1 MAINVLIIAAAVIGA
16 FVLLRTL
23 MGSSR
28 QSEQSKREAERNSFQ
43 SMGKIRA
50 YEQQVE
56 ALGRRMKSAPDRQRE
71 LMAKK
76 MELLLKHKERLKRT
90 TERLVK
96 KS

>member
-16 FVLLRTL
+16 FVLLRIL
-23 MGSSR
+23 MGGRST
-28 QSEQSKREAERNSFQ
+28 EQSKREAERSSFQ

-56 ALGRRMKSAPDRQRE
+56 VLGRRMKSAPDRQRE
-71 LMAKK
+71 LMAKR
-76 MELLLKHKERLKRT
+76 MELLLKHKERLKHR
-90 TERLVK
+90 TERLVR

>member
-1 MAINVLIIAAAVIGA
+1 MVNIFLIAAVVVGA
-16 FVLLRTL
+16 FVLLRIL
-23 MGSSR
+23 MGGRST
-28 QSEQSKREAERNSFQ
+28 EQSKREAERSSLQ
-43 SMGKIRA
+43 SMAKIRA

-71 LMAKK
+71 LMAKR
-76 MELLLKHKERLKRT
+76 MELLLKHKERLKHT

>member
-1 MAINVLIIAAAVIGA
+1 MVAPIIIGIAAVVGA
-16 FVLLRTL
+16 FILLRIL

-28 QSEQSKREAERNSFQ
+28 QSEQSKREAERKSLQ

-56 ALGRRMKSAPDRQRE
+56 VLGRRMKSAPDRQRE
-71 LMAKK
+71 LMAKR
-76 MELLLKHKERLKRT
+76 MELLLKHKERLKHA

>member
-1 MAINVLIIAAAVIGA
+1 MANIFLIAAVVVGA
-16 FVLLRTL
+16 FVLLRLL
-23 MGSSR
+23 MGGRST
-28 QSEQSKREAERNSFQ
+28 EQSKREAERNSLQ

-71 LMAKK
+71 LMAKR
-76 MELLLKHKERLKRT
+76 MELLLKHKERLKHT

>member
-1 MAINVLIIAAAVIGA
+1 MVNVLIIAAAVVGA
-16 FVLLRTL
+16 FVLLRLL
-23 MGSSR
+23 MGGRST
-28 QSEQSKREAERNSFQ
+28 EQSKREAERNSLQ

-50 YEQQVE
+50 YEQHVE

-76 MELLLKHKERLKRT
+76 MELLLKHKERLKHT

>member
-16 FVLLRTL
+16 FVLLRIL
-23 MGSSR
+23 MGGRST
-28 QSEQSKREAERNSFQ
+28 EQSKRQAERSSLQ

-50 YEQQVE
+50 YEQQIE

-71 LMAKK
+71 LMAKR
-76 MELLLKHKERLKRT
+76 MELLLKHKERLKHT